1 MLPSLAV
8 TDTVKLSLLIVI
20 LPALGTT
27 ALLLT
32 IRLWLIECVFS
43 LLPRLLLS
51 TVSTGFAYFAF
62 VLTAVL
68 FDVLAAPV
76 LLKLL
81 ADAEYSLVLVALAES
96 AFVAL
101 LLLATVAAD
110 ETALF
115 VSLVLFTV
123 AAVKFPEVVSA

>member
-1 MLPSLAV
+1 MLAVSLTLTPALFALSTADLKDVLEPLVATVVSVGTVLVVVTVASLA
-8 TDTVKLSLLIVI
+8 
-20 LPALGTT
+20 
-27 ALLLT
+27 
-32 IRLWLIECVFS
+32 
-43 LLPRLLLS
+43 
-51 TVSTGFAYFAF
+51 
-62 VLTAVL
+62 AVL
-68 FDVLAAPV
+68 LA
-76 LLKLL
+76 
-81 ADAEYSLVLVALAES
+81 LVES

>member
-1 MLPSLAV
+1 MV
-8 TDTVKLSLLIVI
+8 TI
-20 LPALGTT
+20 

-32 IRLWLIECVFS
+32 LRLWLIECVFS

-51 TVSTGFAYFAF
+51 TVSTEFAYFAF

-68 FDVLAAPV
+68 FAVLAAPV

-96 AFVAL
+96 ACVAL
-101 LLLATVAAD
+101 LLLALGVSVF
-110 ETALF
+110 TALLLLA
-115 VSLVLFTV
+115 LV
-123 AAVKFPEVVSA
+123 E